1 MQIIAKVFEFEISE
15 QELEREC
22 AKVSLAEREKCLEG
36 ALKRLID
43 RCLLLY
49 KAMES
54 GIKISDTEYEN
65 AIWELLDEE
74 DPLKLWSTSLEQL
87 TPQEMEKLLKQ
98 RLMINKY
105 INSIF
110 PQNIPITN
118 AKIKEF
124 YDEQKEYFLK
134 PEQVRCSHILIR
146 NDNEEAKAKAEQMRR
161 EIHNADDFTY
171 FCQKYSDCPSNN
183 VCGDLGWFPRG
194 KMIPEIEEV
203 AFSLKVGE
211 ISQPFLSP
219 YGYHILMKTGQSE
232 KEYIPFEDIKDSLY
246 ARLQQIEKE
255 YKLLRHLAELRKQ
268 YASHIVIYN
277 ANYLH

>member
-87 TPQEMEKLLKQ
+87 TPQEMENLLKQ

-124 YDEQKEYFLK
+124 YDEQKEFFLK
-134 PEQVRCSHILIR
+134 PEQVRCSHILYFR
-146 NDNEEAKAKAEQMRR
+146 NDNEEAKAKAEQIRR

-171 FCQKYSDCPSNN
+171 FAKKLIAQVTMCFSDLLVS
-183 VCGDLGWFPRG
+183 LA

-219 YGYHILMKTGQSE
+219 LWLSHFNENRAKQGMTS
-232 KEYIPFEDIKDSLY
+232 FEDIRDSLY

-277 ANYLH
+277 ANYLY